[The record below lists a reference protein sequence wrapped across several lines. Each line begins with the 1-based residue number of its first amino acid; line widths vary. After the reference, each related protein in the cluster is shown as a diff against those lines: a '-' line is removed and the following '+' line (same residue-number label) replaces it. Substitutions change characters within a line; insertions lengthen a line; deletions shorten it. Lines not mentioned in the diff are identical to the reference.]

1 MIIIDEETSMNQF
14 IDQINIIMSKKKRDQ
29 AWEEN
34 GFEEWVSKLLMFIII
49 FTYILL
55 ALFINTIC

>member
-1 MIIIDEETSMNQF
+1 MIIIDKEIPINQS
-14 IDQINIIMSKKKRDQ
+14 IKLIMSKKKRDQ

-49 FTYILL
+49 FVYILL
-55 ALFINTIC
+55 TLFVNTIC